1 MKKHG
6 SVFSLPSPNI
16 NQLFNIRELCFL
28 EISSYVTYMEGSV
41 LHKINLSSVTFI
53 DLRERKR
60 EGKYECLTQ
69 RAN

>member
-6 SVFSLPSPNI
+6 LVFSLPSPN
-16 NQLFNIRELCFL
+16 QVFNVKELCFL
-28 EISSYVTYMEGSV
+28 EISPYVTYMEGSV

-60 EGKYECLTQ
+60 EGNYECLTQ
-69 RAN
+69 REN